1 MADWEFEPESRVSPE
16 PESVA
21 EFRGELRRGAA
32 DLAEAVELARK
43 RADMLVPIVRR
54 AKAAGM
60 RAEDIA
66 TEARISA
73 QDVERVLA
81 EGRLY

>member
-1 MADWEFEPESRVSPE
+1 MADWEFELESGVSPE
-16 PESVA
+16 PNSVA
-21 EFRGELRRGAA
+21 EFRGELRRAAA
-32 DLAEAVELARK
+32 DLAEAVELARA
-43 RADMLVPIVRR
+43 RAAMLVPIVRG

-66 TEARISA
+66 TEARISTA
-73 QDVERVLA
+73 DVERILA

>member
-1 MADWEFEPESRVSPE
+1 
-16 PESVA
+16 
-21 EFRGELRRGAA
+21 
-32 DLAEAVELARK
+32 
-43 RADMLVPIVRR
+43 MLVPIVRG

-66 TEARISA
+66 TEARISTE
-73 QDVERVLA
+73 DVERILA